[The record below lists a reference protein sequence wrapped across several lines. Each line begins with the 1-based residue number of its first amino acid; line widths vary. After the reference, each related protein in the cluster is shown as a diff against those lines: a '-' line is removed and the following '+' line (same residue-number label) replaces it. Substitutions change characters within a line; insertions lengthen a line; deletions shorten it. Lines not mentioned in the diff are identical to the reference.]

1 MTTLNHT
8 AATPYD
14 GQSGTVTVTGL
25 PKQAAQAVADYT
37 DQLTHKLE
45 ARRLTRKV
53 SRRQAYRIVEKRSRP
68 RPGVLSE
75 ERRLELA
82 RQGEKAAR
90 PAEAEIRIAEPT
102 AGGGAYLRLYD
113 GEGGCQ
119 ERHLWNLTEH
129 PAAGRH
135 VPYAPVTE
143 PTAQGAMTRAL
154 LDAADERIAGVG
166 FVRPCGAT
174 WQPWSR
180 SSAFF
185 TSQRAPP
192 ACPRAGHTDGRLP
205 RLRGSL
211 LRARAAA
218 SPTGRRMDRPAQ
230 AARPVDR
237 AQEPRRVL
245 GPHLEADPERCT
257 VFAARSFRFAAARGI
272 RGIVA
277 HSDPQPEN
285 FSRGWH

>member
-14 GQSGTVTVTGL
+14 GRAVTVTVTGL
-25 PKQAAQAVADYT
+25 PEQAAQAVADYT

-45 ARRLTRKV
+45 ARRLTRKIA
-53 SRRQAYRIVEKRSRP
+53 RRQAYRIVEKRSRP
-68 RPGVLSE
+68 HSGVLSE
-75 ERRLELA
+75 ERQLELA

-113 GEGGCQ
+113 REGGCH
-119 ERHLWNLTEH
+119 ERHLWNLSEH

-143 PTAQGAMTRAL
+143 SIDQGAMTRAL

-166 FVRPCGAT
+166 FVRPPGAT

-185 TSQRAPP
+185 TSQRARPQHARVQVTPTAEYLAYVEAAYGPEPQVPQLADGWTVQRRQRGRWTVRKNP
-192 ACPRAGHTDGRLP
+192 AEYWDLTWQPT
-205 RLRGSL
+205 LRGVRWSVWDERGAPIL
-211 LRARAAA
+211 LRTL
-218 SPTGRRMDRPAQ
+218 PTA
-230 AARPVDR
+230 V
-237 AQEPRRVL
+237 
-245 GPHLEADPERCT
+245 EALALIGAPL
-257 VFAARSFRFAAARGI
+257 A
-272 RGIVA
+272 
-277 HSDPQPEN
+277 
-285 FSRGWH
+285 